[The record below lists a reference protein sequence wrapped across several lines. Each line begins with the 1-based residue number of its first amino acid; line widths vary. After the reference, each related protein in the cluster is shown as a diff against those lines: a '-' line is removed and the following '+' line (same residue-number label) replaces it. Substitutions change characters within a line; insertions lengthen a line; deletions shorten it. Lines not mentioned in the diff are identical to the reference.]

1 MSDAEVV
8 GVALAAIA
16 SLTAERDDLLLA
28 VERERLLADRYLQLL
43 LRALTVMQRVVD
55 EMREAK

>member
-1 MSDAEVV
+1 MV

-16 SLTAERDDLLLA
+16 SLTTERDDLLLA